1 MLVLLIPKFANT
13 FDFFVRRD
21 PPCQSNFTFIRTAID
36 FIDIV
41 AMAVVVVVVT
51 IANAVVVVNVSTAV
65 DVGAVVNVSAIVDVG
80 TVVMLLMPISLH
92 ERLFLPTIICSIF
105 LLKLSF
111 RFL

>member
-41 AMAVVVVVVT
+41 AMAVVVAVVT
-51 IANAVVVVNVSTAV
+51 IANAVVVINVGAAV
-65 DVGAVVNVSAIVDVG
+65 DVGAVVDVG
-80 TVVMLLMPISLH
+80 NVVDANFI
-92 ERLFLPTIICSIF
+92 T
-105 LLKLSF
+105 
-111 RFL
+111 